1 MIWFISIAFV
11 VVKLKISSSFF
22 EGFWAL
28 TSTMWSNI
36 AEILTRGST
45 LAKKTLFEKVL
56 KDPSIYG
63 KSTDQ
68 KLAHLV
74 QL

>member
-1 MIWFISIAFV
+1 M

-22 EGFWAL
+22 GGFWAL

-45 LAKKTLFEKVL
+45 LAKKKTTLFEKFL

-63 KSTDQ
+63 KSADP
-68 KLAHLV
+68 KLAHFV